1 MKNEWGGSKQA
12 GFCRFS
18 IAQQPA
24 PEYYEA
30 VEQGEEHVYH
40 MVVPVKS
47 ALSTK
52 KKKKKQFEFMQ
63 QLIMVIC
70 VKKITSNHPAMQTR
84 LRQQSYRP

>member
-1 MKNEWGGSKQA
+1 MMKNEWGGSKQA

-52 KKKKKQFEFMQ
+52 KKKKTVRIYAATDNGNLCQENYFKSS
-63 QLIMVIC
+63 
-70 VKKITSNHPAMQTR
+70 SNANEAQTAIV
-84 LRQQSYRP
+84 